1 MNPLNYLTRPEY
13 VLRPS
18 QTLRRLTRTAR
29 AKPPIADVILPWGAV
44 LTVHTDENIGSALY
58 HYGIFD
64 KIVPETL
71 WRLLDRGEVAI
82 EVGANI
88 GQNCSAMAAKAGPTG
103 RVIAFE
109 PHPEVFAELRRNC
122 DRWQSPDYA
131 PVQLERCA
139 LGQKE
144 EEAFLAVGEGFAH
157 NRGSAALQTDSG
169 KGQRIAVCTRRLD
182 DFTEGVSQIG
192 VCKIDVEGLELQVLL
207 GAEKSLQRR
216 AVRDI
221 IFEDFDQAPSPV
233 MKFLQQHGFTIFAL
247 SDSWLKPHLTP
258 EVAVARAARGFSY
271 NYLATRDAA
280 RAQRRF
286 RMPGWHCLLH
296 L

>member
-1 MNPLNYLTRPEY
+1 MNPLNYLSKPEY

-18 QTLRRLTRTAR
+18 QMLRRLARTAR
-29 AKPPIADVILPWGAV
+29 AKPPLADVILPWGAV
-44 LTVHTDENIGSALY
+44 VTVHTDENIGSALF

-71 WRLLDRGEVAI
+71 WRLLDTGEVAI

-88 GQNCSAMAAKAGPTG
+88 GQNCSAMAAKVGSTG

-109 PHPEVFAELRRNC
+109 PHPEIFTELQRNRE
-122 DRWQSPDYA
+122 RWRSADFA
-131 PVQLERCA
+131 PVQLECFA
-139 LGQKE
+139 LGQRE
-144 EEAFLAVGEGFAH
+144 EEGFLDVSEDFAH
-157 NRGSAALQTDSG
+157 NRGSAALQTQAGRG
-169 KGQRIAVCTRRLD
+169 KSIAVRVRPLD
-182 DFTEGVSQIG
+182 EFLEGVNEIG
-192 VCKIDVEGLELQVLL
+192 VCKIDVEGSELQVLL
-207 GAEKSLQRR
+207 GAEKTLQRR

-221 IFEDFDQAPSPV
+221 VFEDFDEAPGPV

-247 SDSWLKPHLTP
+247 SDSWLKPRLSP
-258 EVAVARAARGFSY
+258 NVAAVRTARGFSY
-271 NYLATRDAA
+271 NHLATLDPA